1 MTKQV
6 LINEDEVRNST
17 LINRDTDKKQRR
29 LQTKNIS
36 KEPYVIG
43 DGMFDMTLKIHQ
55 NV

>member
-17 LINRDTDKKQRR
+17 LTNCDKKQRR
-29 LQTKNIS
+29 LQTKDIS
-36 KEPYVIG
+36 KELNTVA
-43 DGMFDMTLKIHQ
+43 DGMLDLTLKIHQ